1 MNVKRI
7 IPWIIITALAA
18 VLGVAAYFISKSA
31 DKLDETTQNDSLF
44 TFEKNTNLPQNIDV
58 FAKDGETAS
67 DITPA
72 MWQVTAPNGKSMY
85 MLGTMHV
92 QKEESY
98 PLPEYIEQAYR
109 GCDKLAS
116 EINNVDVDPFRE
128 SYAPDPALKKGDS
141 LKNHL
146 TDEQYTALKK
156 YLSNNGKD
164 IGSYDGYAPWYV
176 YNEISEVNENKS
188 DFSAT
193 LGVDRVLKI
202 SANCDDK
209 ENLSIETYE
218 AKDTM
223 YSSLPEDVIG
233 LLIKKLC
240 NTDEE
245 QSAAALEEQYEAWKT
260 GDTERLCELTYD
272 YSGLTDEE
280 KPIMEKYYQLF
291 IIDRNKIMAE
301 KAKEYLEQD
310 YQVFFIAGASH
321 FVGDEGIPELLKK
334 DGYTVERVN

>member
-1 MNVKRI
+1 MKKT
-7 IPWIIITALAA
+7 IITIIAVGVLALCA
-18 VLGVAAYFISKSA
+18 GTAYLINNNVN
-31 DKLDETTQNDSLF
+31 DLDETPQNDSLVYF
-44 TFEKNTNLPQNIDV
+44 KKNTNLPDNIDV
-58 FAKDGETAS
+58 FAKDGEKTS

-116 EINNVDVDPFRE
+116 EINNVDADPFYE
-128 SYAPDPALKKGDS
+128 SSAPDPALKKGDS
-141 LKNHL
+141 LKKHL
-146 TDEQYTALKK
+146 TDEQYSDLKN
-156 YLSNNGKD
+156 YFSENGID
-164 IGSYDGYAPWYV
+164 ISDYDKYAPWYV
-176 YNEISEVNENKS
+176 FQQLNALGESS
-188 DFSAT
+188 GDFSAT
-193 LGVDRVLKI
+193 IGIDRVLKI

-209 ENLSIETYE
+209 ENLSIETHE

-223 YSSLPEDVIG
+223 YSSMPEDVIG
-233 LLIKKLC
+233 LLIKKHC
-240 NTDEE
+240 TTTKE
-245 QSAAALEEQYEAWKT
+245 QSAAALEEQYDAWKT

-280 KPIMEKYYQLF
+280 KPIMEKYYQQF
-291 IIDRNKIMAE
+291 VIDRNKIMAE

-310 YQVFFIAGASH
+310 YQVFFIAGVSH